1 MKQPGGSRP
10 PRLQPFRP
18 RGDREYIALNKPFN
32 VLSQFTQS
40 DQTQKRTLAEFS
52 LPKDVYP
59 VGRLDYDSEGLLIVS
74 NDAALN
80 SALLNPTNRHFRTYL
95 AQIERIPDE
104 QAIQQ
109 LITGVMLD
117 GTRTLPARARLLESE
132 PPLQERDVPIRFR
145 KSVPTCWLELSL
157 TEGRNRQVRRMTAA
171 VGHPTLRLFR
181 KSIGAVDLLE
191 LDIAPGSWRRLS
203 LDEVLDL
210 FGSRQR

>member
-1 MKQPGGSRP
+1 M
-10 PRLQPFRP
+10 
-18 RGDREYIALNKPFN
+18 NKPFN